1 MPELPEVETIKRGL
15 VELIIGKKIK
25 TISVLN
31 SPKSLRASKNDL
43 DVFVINHKIS
53 NINRRGKALI
63 IALDSDYAFLVHL
76 RMTGQLVYREK
87 DFNFGAGH
95 PNDSLIGNLPDKTT
109 RIIVEFTDDSKL
121 FFNDQRK
128 FGYFKLMPKDE
139 VENDSFIKKLGP
151 EPLGVNKSITEQFIK
166 RIRKRNNSAVKAA
179 ILDQSVIAGIG
190 NIYADEA
197 LFDAAIDP
205 RSRAAALSQD
215 QSKQL
220 LLSACKVM
228 DASIDS
234 GGSTMATYLRADG
247 SKGNYLEKFA
257 QVFRRENLACQRC
270 GDTIIKIRVAG
281 RGTHLCPNCQKL
293 ITEPKDD

>member
-25 TISVLN
+25 TISVLD

-43 DVFVINHKIS
+43 DAFVINHKIF

-63 IALDSDYAFLVHL
+63 IALDSDYVFLVHL

-109 RIIVEFTDDSKL
+109 RIIIEFTDDSKL

-197 LFDAAIDP
+197 LFLAKVHPASKVKDLTDDELALILESAI
-205 RSRAAALSQD
+205 
-215 QSKQL
+215 
-220 LLSACKVM
+220 KVM
-228 DASIDS
+228 KLSIKL
-234 GGSTMATYLRADG
+234 GGSTDKNYIDAKGNRGTYL
-247 SKGNYLEKFA
+247 NFA
-257 QVFRRENLACQRC
+257 NVFRREGKPCKNHPDVL
-270 GDTIIKIRVAG
+270 IEKIRIAG
-281 RGTHLCPNCQKL
+281 RGTHICPAEQVIRGN
-293 ITEPKDD
+293 DD

>member
-25 TISVLN
+25 TIAVLD

-43 DVFVINHKIS
+43 DAFVINHKIF

-151 EPLGVNKSITEQFIK
+151 ELLGVNKSITEQFIK

-197 LFDAAIDP
+197 LFLAKVHPASKIKDLTDDELALILESAI
-205 RSRAAALSQD
+205 
-215 QSKQL
+215 
-220 LLSACKVM
+220 KVM
-228 DASIDS
+228 KLSIKL
-234 GGSTMATYLRADG
+234 GGSTDKNYIDAKGNRGTYL
-247 SKGNYLEKFA
+247 NFA
-257 QVFRRENLACQRC
+257 NVFRREGKPCKNHPDVL
-270 GDTIIKIRVAG
+270 IEKIRIAG
-281 RGTHLCPNCQKL
+281 RGTHICPAEQVIRGN
-293 ITEPKDD
+293 DD

>member
-25 TISVLN
+25 TIAVLD

-43 DVFVINHKIS
+43 DAFVINHKIF

-63 IALDSDYAFLVHL
+63 IALDSDYVFLVHL

-197 LFDAAIDP
+197 LFLAKVHPASKVKDLTDDELALILESAI
-205 RSRAAALSQD
+205 
-215 QSKQL
+215 
-220 LLSACKVM
+220 KVM
-228 DASIDS
+228 KLSIKL
-234 GGSTMATYLRADG
+234 GGSTDKNYIDAKGNRGTYL
-247 SKGNYLEKFA
+247 NFA
-257 QVFRRENLACQRC
+257 NVFRREGKPCKNHPDVL
-270 GDTIIKIRVAG
+270 IEKIRIAG
-281 RGTHLCPNCQKL
+281 RGTHICPAEQVIRGN
-293 ITEPKDD
+293 DD

>member
-25 TISVLN
+25 TIAVLD

-43 DVFVINHKIS
+43 DAFVINHKIF
-53 NINRRGKALI
+53 NINRRGKVLI

-109 RIIVEFTDDSKL
+109 RIIIEFTDDSKL

-139 VENDSFIKKLGP
+139 IENDSFIKKLGP
-151 EPLGVNKSITEQFIK
+151 EPLGTNKSIIEQFIK
-166 RIRKRNNSAVKAA
+166 RIRKRNNSSVKAA

-197 LFDAAIDP
+197 LFLAKVHPASKVKDLTDDELVSILESAI
-205 RSRAAALSQD
+205 
-215 QSKQL
+215 
-220 LLSACKVM
+220 KVM
-228 DASIDS
+228 KLSIKL
-234 GGSTMATYLRADG
+234 GGSTDKNYIDAKGNRGTYL
-247 SKGNYLEKFA
+247 NFA
-257 QVFRRENLACQRC
+257 NVFRREGKPCKNHPDVL
-270 GDTIIKIRVAG
+270 IEKIRIAG
-281 RGTHLCPNCQKL
+281 RGTHICPAEQVIRSN
-293 ITEPKDD
+293 DD

>member
-25 TISVLN
+25 TIAVLD

-43 DVFVINHKIS
+43 DAFVINHKIF
-53 NINRRGKALI
+53 NINRHGKALI
-63 IALDSDYAFLVHL
+63 IALDSDYVFLVHL

-109 RIIVEFTDDSKL
+109 RIIIEFTDDSKL

-128 FGYFKLMPKDE
+128 FGYFKLMSKDE

-151 EPLGVNKSITEQFIK
+151 EPLDTNKFITEQFIK
-166 RIRKRNNSAVKAA
+166 RIRKRNNSSVKAA

-197 LFDAAIDP
+197 LFLAKIHPASKVKDLTDDELVSILESAI
-205 RSRAAALSQD
+205 
-215 QSKQL
+215 
-220 LLSACKVM
+220 KVM
-228 DASIDS
+228 KLSIEL
-234 GGSTMATYLRADG
+234 GGSTDKNYIDAKGNRGTYL
-247 SKGNYLEKFA
+247 NFA
-257 QVFRRENLACQRC
+257 NVFRREGQSCKNHPDVL
-270 GDTIIKIRVAG
+270 IEKIRIAG
-281 RGTHLCPNCQKL
+281 RGTHICPAEQVIRGN
-293 ITEPKDD
+293 DD

>member
-25 TISVLN
+25 TIAVLD

-43 DVFVINHKIS
+43 DAFVINHKIF

-63 IALDSDYAFLVHL
+63 IALDSDYVFLVHL

-197 LFDAAIDP
+197 LFLAKVHPASKVKDLTDDELALILESAI
-205 RSRAAALSQD
+205 
-215 QSKQL
+215 
-220 LLSACKVM
+220 KVM
-228 DASIDS
+228 KLSIKL
-234 GGSTMATYLRADG
+234 GGSTDKNYIDAKGNRGTYL
-247 SKGNYLEKFA
+247 NFA
-257 QVFRRENLACQRC
+257 NVFRREGKPCKNHPDVL
-270 GDTIIKIRVAG
+270 IEKIRVAG
-281 RGTHLCPNCQKL
+281 RGTHICPAEQVIRNNN
-293 ITEPKDD
+293 D

>member
-25 TISVLN
+25 TIAVLD

-43 DVFVINHKIS
+43 DAFVINHKIS

-63 IALDSDYAFLVHL
+63 ITLDSDYVFLAHL

-109 RIIVEFTDDSKL
+109 RIIIEFTDDSKL

-151 EPLGVNKSITEQFIK
+151 EPLDTNKSITEQFIK
-166 RIRKRNNSAVKAA
+166 RIRKRNNSLVKAA

-197 LFDAAIDP
+197 LFLAKVHPASKVKDLTDDELVSILESAI
-205 RSRAAALSQD
+205 
-215 QSKQL
+215 
-220 LLSACKVM
+220 KVM
-228 DASIDS
+228 KLSIKL
-234 GGSTMATYLRADG
+234 GGSTDKNYIDAKGNRGTYL
-247 SKGNYLEKFA
+247 NFA
-257 QVFRRENLACQRC
+257 NVFRREGQPCKNHPDVL
-270 GDTIIKIRVAG
+270 IEKIRVAG
-281 RGTHLCPNCQKL
+281 RGTHICPAEQVIRGN
-293 ITEPKDD
+293 DD

>member
-25 TISVLN
+25 TIAVLD

-43 DVFVINHKIS
+43 DAFVINHKIS

-63 IALDSDYAFLVHL
+63 ITLDSDYAFLVHL

-128 FGYFKLMPKDE
+128 FGYFKLMSKDE

-197 LFDAAIDP
+197 LFLAKVHPASKVKDLTDDELALILESAI
-205 RSRAAALSQD
+205 
-215 QSKQL
+215 
-220 LLSACKVM
+220 KVM
-228 DASIDS
+228 KLSIKL
-234 GGSTMATYLRADG
+234 GGSTDKNYIDAKGNRGTYL
-247 SKGNYLEKFA
+247 NFA
-257 QVFRRENLACQRC
+257 NVFRREGKPCKNHPNVL
-270 GDTIIKIRVAG
+270 IEKIRIAG
-281 RGTHLCPNCQKL
+281 RGTHICPAEQVIRGN
-293 ITEPKDD
+293 DD

>member
-25 TISVLN
+25 TIAVLD

-43 DVFVINHKIS
+43 DAFVINHKIF

-109 RIIVEFTDDSKL
+109 RIIIEFTDDSKL

-197 LFDAAIDP
+197 LFLAKVHPASKVKDLTDDEL
-205 RSRAAALSQD
+205 ALI
-215 QSKQL
+215 L
-220 LLSACKVM
+220 ESATKVM
-228 DASIDS
+228 KLSIKL
-234 GGSTMATYLRADG
+234 GGSTDKNYIDAKGNRGTYL
-247 SKGNYLEKFA
+247 NFA
-257 QVFRRENLACQRC
+257 NVFRREGKPCKNHPDVL
-270 GDTIIKIRVAG
+270 IEKIRIAG
-281 RGTHLCPNCQKL
+281 RGTHICPAEQVIRGN
-293 ITEPKDD
+293 DD

>member
-1 MPELPEVETIKRGL
+1 MPELPEVETIKKGL

-25 TISVLN
+25 TIAVLD

-43 DVFVINHKIS
+43 DAFVINHKIF

-63 IALDSDYAFLVHL
+63 IALDSDYVFLVHL

-197 LFDAAIDP
+197 LFLAKVHPASKVKDLTDDELALILESAI
-205 RSRAAALSQD
+205 
-215 QSKQL
+215 
-220 LLSACKVM
+220 KVM
-228 DASIDS
+228 KLSIKL
-234 GGSTMATYLRADG
+234 GGSTDKNYIDA
-247 SKGNYLEKFA
+247 KGNRGIYLNFA
-257 QVFRRENLACQRC
+257 NVFRREGQPCKNHPDVL
-270 GDTIIKIRVAG
+270 IEKIRIAG
-281 RGTHLCPNCQKL
+281 RGTHICPAEQVIRGN
-293 ITEPKDD
+293 DD

>member
-1 MPELPEVETIKRGL
+1 MPELPEVETIKKGL

-25 TISVLN
+25 TISVLD

-43 DVFVINHKIS
+43 DAFVINHKIS

-63 IALDSDYAFLVHL
+63 IALDSDYVFLVHL

-197 LFDAAIDP
+197 LFLAKVHPASKVKDLTDDELALILESAI
-205 RSRAAALSQD
+205 
-215 QSKQL
+215 
-220 LLSACKVM
+220 KVM
-228 DASIDS
+228 KLSIEL
-234 GGSTMATYLRADG
+234 GGSTDKNYIDAKGNRGTYL
-247 SKGNYLEKFA
+247 NFA
-257 QVFRRENLACQRC
+257 NVFRREGKPCKNHPDVL
-270 GDTIIKIRVAG
+270 IEKIRIAG
-281 RGTHLCPNCQKL
+281 RGTHICPAEQVIRSN
-293 ITEPKDD
+293 DD

>member
-25 TISVLN
+25 TIVVLD

-43 DVFVINHKIS
+43 DAFVINHKIF

-109 RIIVEFTDDSKL
+109 RIIIEFTDDSKL

-128 FGYFKLMPKDE
+128 FGYFKLMSKDE

-151 EPLGVNKSITEQFIK
+151 EPLDTNKFITEQFIK
-166 RIRKRNNSAVKAA
+166 RIRKRNNSSVKAA

-197 LFDAAIDP
+197 LFLAKIHPASKVKDLTDDELVSILESAI
-205 RSRAAALSQD
+205 
-215 QSKQL
+215 
-220 LLSACKVM
+220 KVM
-228 DASIDS
+228 KLSIEL
-234 GGSTMATYLRADG
+234 GGSTDKNYIDAKGNRGTYL
-247 SKGNYLEKFA
+247 NFA
-257 QVFRRENLACQRC
+257 NVFRREGQPCKNHPDVL
-270 GDTIIKIRVAG
+270 IEKIRIAG
-281 RGTHLCPNCQKL
+281 RGTHICPAEQVIRGN
-293 ITEPKDD
+293 DD

>member
-25 TISVLN
+25 TIAVLD

-43 DVFVINHKIS
+43 DAFVINHKIF

-63 IALDSDYAFLVHL
+63 ITLDSDYAFLVHL

-197 LFDAAIDP
+197 LFLAKVHPASKVKDLTDDELALILESAI
-205 RSRAAALSQD
+205 
-215 QSKQL
+215 
-220 LLSACKVM
+220 KVM
-228 DASIDS
+228 KLSIKL
-234 GGSTMATYLRADG
+234 GGSTDKNYIDAKGNRGTYL
-247 SKGNYLEKFA
+247 NFA
-257 QVFRRENLACQRC
+257 NVFRREGKPCKNHPDVL
-270 GDTIIKIRVAG
+270 IEKIRIAG
-281 RGTHLCPNCQKL
+281 RGTHICPAEQVIRGN
-293 ITEPKDD
+293 DD

>member
-25 TISVLN
+25 TIAVLD

-43 DVFVINHKIS
+43 DAFVINHKIS

-63 IALDSDYAFLVHL
+63 ITLDSDYAFLVHL

-109 RIIVEFTDDSKL
+109 RIIIDFTDDSKL

-166 RIRKRNNSAVKAA
+166 RIRKRNNSSVKAA
-179 ILDQSVIAGIG
+179 ILDQSVVAGIG

-197 LFDAAIDP
+197 LFLAKIHPASRVKDLTDDELVSILESAI
-205 RSRAAALSQD
+205 
-215 QSKQL
+215 
-220 LLSACKVM
+220 KVM
-228 DASIDS
+228 KLSIEL
-234 GGSTMATYLRADG
+234 GGSTDKNYIDAKGNRGTYL
-247 SKGNYLEKFA
+247 NFA
-257 QVFRRENLACQRC
+257 NVFRREGQPCKNHPDVL
-270 GDTIIKIRVAG
+270 IEKIRIAG
-281 RGTHLCPNCQKL
+281 RGTHICPAEQVIRNNN
-293 ITEPKDD
+293 D

>member
-25 TISVLN
+25 TIAVLN

-43 DVFVINHKIS
+43 DAFVINHKIS

-63 IALDSDYAFLVHL
+63 ITLDSDYAFLVHL

-109 RIIVEFTDDSKL
+109 RIIIDFTDDSKL

-128 FGYFKLMPKDE
+128 FGYFKLMLKDE

-151 EPLGVNKSITEQFIK
+151 EPLDTNKSITEQFIK
-166 RIRKRNNSAVKAA
+166 RIRKRNNSSVKAA
-179 ILDQSVIAGIG
+179 ILDQSVVAGIG

-197 LFDAAIDP
+197 LFLAKVHPASRVKDLTDDELVSILESAI
-205 RSRAAALSQD
+205 
-215 QSKQL
+215 
-220 LLSACKVM
+220 KVM
-228 DASIDS
+228 KLSIKL
-234 GGSTMATYLRADG
+234 GGSTDKNYIDAKGNRGTYL
-247 SKGNYLEKFA
+247 NFA
-257 QVFRRENLACQRC
+257 NVFRREGQPCKNHPDVL
-270 GDTIIKIRVAG
+270 IEKIRIAG
-281 RGTHLCPNCQKL
+281 RGTHICPAEQVIRGN
-293 ITEPKDD
+293 DD

>member
-25 TISVLN
+25 TIAVLD

-43 DVFVINHKIS
+43 DAFVINHKIF

-63 IALDSDYAFLVHL
+63 IALDSDYVFLVHL

-197 LFDAAIDP
+197 LFLAKVHPASKVKDLTDDELALILESAI
-205 RSRAAALSQD
+205 
-215 QSKQL
+215 
-220 LLSACKVM
+220 KVM
-228 DASIDS
+228 KLSIKL
-234 GGSTMATYLRADG
+234 GGSTDKNYIDAKGNRGTYL
-247 SKGNYLEKFA
+247 NFA
-257 QVFRRENLACQRC
+257 NVFRREGKPCKNHPDVL
-270 GDTIIKIRVAG
+270 IEKIRIAG
-281 RGTHLCPNCQKL
+281 RGTHICPAEQVIRNNN
-293 ITEPKDD
+293 D

>member
-25 TISVLN
+25 TIAVLD

-43 DVFVINHKIS
+43 DAFVINHKIS

-63 IALDSDYAFLVHL
+63 IALDSDYVFLVHL

-109 RIIVEFTDDSKL
+109 RIIIEFTDDSKL

-128 FGYFKLMPKDE
+128 FGYFKLMSKDE

-151 EPLGVNKSITEQFIK
+151 EPLDTNKFITEQFIK
-166 RIRKRNNSAVKAA
+166 RIRKRNNSSVKAA

-197 LFDAAIDP
+197 LFLAKIHPASKVKDLTDDELVSILESAI
-205 RSRAAALSQD
+205 
-215 QSKQL
+215 
-220 LLSACKVM
+220 KVM
-228 DASIDS
+228 KLSIKL
-234 GGSTMATYLRADG
+234 GGSTDKNYIDAKGNRGTYL
-247 SKGNYLEKFA
+247 NFA
-257 QVFRRENLACQRC
+257 NVFRREGKPCKNHPDVL
-270 GDTIIKIRVAG
+270 IEKIRVAG
-281 RGTHLCPNCQKL
+281 RGTHICSAEQVIRSN
-293 ITEPKDD
+293 DD

>member
-1 MPELPEVETIKRGL
+1 MPELPEVETIKKGL

-25 TISVLN
+25 TIAVLD

-43 DVFVINHKIS
+43 DAFAINHEIS

-63 IALDSDYAFLVHL
+63 ITLDSDYAFLVHL

-197 LFDAAIDP
+197 LFLAKIHPASKVKDLTDNELVSILESAI
-205 RSRAAALSQD
+205 
-215 QSKQL
+215 
-220 LLSACKVM
+220 KVM
-228 DASIDS
+228 KLSIEL
-234 GGSTMATYLRADG
+234 GGSTDKNYIDAKGNRGTYL
-247 SKGNYLEKFA
+247 NFA
-257 QVFRRENLACQRC
+257 NVFRREGQPCKNHPDVL
-270 GDTIIKIRVAG
+270 IEKIRIAG
-281 RGTHLCPNCQKL
+281 RGTHICPAEQVIRGN
-293 ITEPKDD
+293 DD

>member
-1 MPELPEVETIKRGL
+1 MPELPEVETIKKGL

-25 TISVLN
+25 TISVLD

-43 DVFVINHKIS
+43 DAFAINHKIF

-63 IALDSDYAFLVHL
+63 IALDSDYVFLVHL

-87 DFNFGAGH
+87 DFNFGTGH

-109 RIIVEFTDDSKL
+109 RIIIEFTDDSKL

-197 LFDAAIDP
+197 LFLAKIHPASKVKDLTDDELALILESAI
-205 RSRAAALSQD
+205 
-215 QSKQL
+215 
-220 LLSACKVM
+220 KVM
-228 DASIDS
+228 KLSIKL
-234 GGSTMATYLRADG
+234 GGSTDKNYIDAKGNRGTYL
-247 SKGNYLEKFA
+247 NFA
-257 QVFRRENLACQRC
+257 NVFRREGKPCKNHPDVL
-270 GDTIIKIRVAG
+270 IEKIRVAG
-281 RGTHLCPNCQKL
+281 RGTHICPAEQVIRNNN
-293 ITEPKDD
+293 D

>member
-25 TISVLN
+25 TITVLD

-43 DVFVINHKIS
+43 DAFVINHKIS

-63 IALDSDYAFLVHL
+63 ITLDSDYAFLVHL

-95 PNDSLIGNLPDKTT
+95 PNDSLIGSLPDKTT
-109 RIIVEFTDDSKL
+109 RIIIEFTDDSKL

-128 FGYFKLMPKDE
+128 FGYFKLMSKDE
-139 VENDSFIKKLGP
+139 VENDLFIKKLGP
-151 EPLGVNKSITEQFIK
+151 EPLDTNKSITEQFIK
-166 RIRKRNNSAVKAA
+166 RIRKRNNSSVKAA

-197 LFDAAIDP
+197 LFLAKVHPASKVKDLTDDELVSILESAI
-205 RSRAAALSQD
+205 
-215 QSKQL
+215 
-220 LLSACKVM
+220 KVM
-228 DASIDS
+228 KLSIKL
-234 GGSTMATYLRADG
+234 GGSTDKNYIDAKGNRGTYL
-247 SKGNYLEKFA
+247 NFA
-257 QVFRRENLACQRC
+257 NVFRREGKPCKNHPDVL
-270 GDTIIKIRVAG
+270 IEKIRIAG
-281 RGTHLCPNCQKL
+281 RGTHICPAEQVVRSDN
-293 ITEPKDD
+293 D

>member
-197 LFDAAIDP
+197 LFLAKVHPASKVKDLTDDELALILESAI
-205 RSRAAALSQD
+205 
-215 QSKQL
+215 
-220 LLSACKVM
+220 KVM
-228 DASIDS
+228 KLSIKL
-234 GGSTMATYLRADG
+234 GGSTDKNYIDAKGNRGTYL
-247 SKGNYLEKFA
+247 NFA
-257 QVFRRENLACQRC
+257 NVFRREGKPCKNHP
-270 GDTIIKIRVAG
+270 DV
-281 RGTHLCPNCQKL
+281 
-293 ITEPKDD
+293 

>member
-1 MPELPEVETIKRGL
+1 MPELPEVETIKKGL

-25 TISVLN
+25 TISVLD

-43 DVFVINHKIS
+43 DAFVINHKIF

-63 IALDSDYAFLVHL
+63 ITLDSDYAFLVHL

-197 LFDAAIDP
+197 LFLAKVHPASKVKDLTDDELALILESAI
-205 RSRAAALSQD
+205 
-215 QSKQL
+215 
-220 LLSACKVM
+220 KVM
-228 DASIDS
+228 KLSIKL
-234 GGSTMATYLRADG
+234 GGSTDKNYIDAKGNRGTYL
-247 SKGNYLEKFA
+247 NFA
-257 QVFRRENLACQRC
+257 NVFRREGKPCKNHPDVL
-270 GDTIIKIRVAG
+270 IEKIRVAG
-281 RGTHLCPNCQKL
+281 RGTHICPAEQVIRGN
-293 ITEPKDD
+293 DD

>member
-25 TISVLN
+25 TIAVLD

-43 DVFVINHKIS
+43 DAFVINHKIS

-63 IALDSDYAFLVHL
+63 ITLDSDYAFLVHL

-109 RIIVEFTDDSKL
+109 RIIIEFTDDSKL

-151 EPLGVNKSITEQFIK
+151 EPLDTNKFITEQFIK
-166 RIRKRNNSAVKAA
+166 RIRKRNNSSVKAA
-179 ILDQSVIAGIG
+179 ILDQSVVAGIG

-197 LFDAAIDP
+197 LFLAKVHPASKVKDLTDDELVSILESAI
-205 RSRAAALSQD
+205 
-215 QSKQL
+215 
-220 LLSACKVM
+220 KVM
-228 DASIDS
+228 KLSIEL
-234 GGSTMATYLRADG
+234 GGSTDKNYIDAKGNRGTYL
-247 SKGNYLEKFA
+247 NFA
-257 QVFRRENLACQRC
+257 NVFRREGQSCKNHPDVL
-270 GDTIIKIRVAG
+270 IEKIRIAG
-281 RGTHLCPNCQKL
+281 RGTHICPAEQVIRGN
-293 ITEPKDD
+293 DD

>member
-25 TISVLN
+25 TIAVLD

-43 DVFVINHKIS
+43 DAFVINHKIF

-63 IALDSDYAFLVHL
+63 IALDSDYVFLVHL

-190 NIYADEA
+190 NIYADET
-197 LFDAAIDP
+197 LFLAKIHPASKVKDLTDDELVSILESAI
-205 RSRAAALSQD
+205 
-215 QSKQL
+215 
-220 LLSACKVM
+220 KVM
-228 DASIDS
+228 KLSIEL
-234 GGSTMATYLRADG
+234 GGSTDKNYIDAKGNRGTYL
-247 SKGNYLEKFA
+247 NFA
-257 QVFRRENLACQRC
+257 NVFRREGQPCKNHPDVL
-270 GDTIIKIRVAG
+270 IEKIRIAG
-281 RGTHLCPNCQKL
+281 RGTHICPAEQVIRGN
-293 ITEPKDD
+293 DD

>member
-25 TISVLN
+25 TIAVLD

-43 DVFVINHKIS
+43 DAFVINHKIF

-63 IALDSDYAFLVHL
+63 IALDSDYVFLVHL

-109 RIIVEFTDDSKL
+109 RIIIEFTDDSKL

-197 LFDAAIDP
+197 LFLAKVHPASKVKDLTDDELALILESAI
-205 RSRAAALSQD
+205 
-215 QSKQL
+215 
-220 LLSACKVM
+220 KVM
-228 DASIDS
+228 KLSIKL
-234 GGSTMATYLRADG
+234 GGSTDKNYIDAKGNRGTYL
-247 SKGNYLEKFA
+247 NFA
-257 QVFRRENLACQRC
+257 NVFRREGKPCKNHPDVL
-270 GDTIIKIRVAG
+270 IEKIRIAG
-281 RGTHLCPNCQKL
+281 RGTHICPAEQVIRGN
-293 ITEPKDD
+293 DD

>member
-1 MPELPEVETIKRGL
+1 MPELPEVETIKKGL

-25 TISVLN
+25 IISVLD

-43 DVFVINHKIS
+43 DAFVINHKIS

-63 IALDSDYAFLVHL
+63 ITLDSDYAFLVHL

-109 RIIVEFTDDSKL
+109 RIIIEFTDDSKL

-197 LFDAAIDP
+197 LFLAKIHPASKVKDLTDDELVSILESAI
-205 RSRAAALSQD
+205 
-215 QSKQL
+215 
-220 LLSACKVM
+220 KVM
-228 DASIDS
+228 KLSIEL
-234 GGSTMATYLRADG
+234 GGSTDKNYIDAKGNRGTYL
-247 SKGNYLEKFA
+247 NFA
-257 QVFRRENLACQRC
+257 NVFRRGGKPCKNHPDVLIE
-270 GDTIIKIRVAG
+270 KIRVAG
-281 RGTHLCPNCQKL
+281 RGTHICPAEQVIRNNN
-293 ITEPKDD
+293 D

>member
-25 TISVLN
+25 TIAVLD

-43 DVFVINHKIS
+43 DAFVINHKIS

-63 IALDSDYAFLVHL
+63 ITLDSDYAFLVHL

-109 RIIVEFTDDSKL
+109 RIIIDFTDDSKL

-128 FGYFKLMPKDE
+128 FGYFKLMLKDE

-151 EPLGVNKSITEQFIK
+151 EPLGANKSITEQFIK
-166 RIRKRNNSAVKAA
+166 RIRKRNNSSVKAA
-179 ILDQSVIAGIG
+179 ILDQSVVAGIG

-197 LFDAAIDP
+197 LFLAKVHPASRVKDLTDDELVSILESAI
-205 RSRAAALSQD
+205 
-215 QSKQL
+215 
-220 LLSACKVM
+220 KVM
-228 DASIDS
+228 KLSIKL
-234 GGSTMATYLRADG
+234 GGSTDKNYIDAKGNRGTYL
-247 SKGNYLEKFA
+247 NFA
-257 QVFRRENLACQRC
+257 NVFRREGKPCKNHPDVL
-270 GDTIIKIRVAG
+270 IEKIRVAG
-281 RGTHLCPNCQKL
+281 RGTHICPAEQVIRGN
-293 ITEPKDD
+293 DD

>member
-25 TISVLN
+25 TITVLD

-43 DVFVINHKIS
+43 DAFVINHKIS

-63 IALDSDYAFLVHL
+63 IALDSDYVFLVHL

-109 RIIVEFTDDSKL
+109 RIIIEFTDDSKL

-151 EPLGVNKSITEQFIK
+151 EPLGTNKSITEQFIK
-166 RIRKRNNSAVKAA
+166 RIRKRNNSLVKAA

-197 LFDAAIDP
+197 LFLAKVHPASKVKDLTDDELVSILESAI
-205 RSRAAALSQD
+205 
-215 QSKQL
+215 
-220 LLSACKVM
+220 KVM
-228 DASIDS
+228 KLSIKL
-234 GGSTMATYLRADG
+234 GGSTDKNYIDAKGNRGTYL
-247 SKGNYLEKFA
+247 NFA
-257 QVFRRENLACQRC
+257 NVFRREGKPCKNHPDVL
-270 GDTIIKIRVAG
+270 IEKIRIAG
-281 RGTHLCPNCQKL
+281 RGTHICPAEQVIRGN
-293 ITEPKDD
+293 DD

>member
-25 TISVLN
+25 TIAVLD

-43 DVFVINHKIS
+43 DAFVINHKIF

-63 IALDSDYAFLVHL
+63 IALDSDYVFLVHL

-109 RIIVEFTDDSKL
+109 RIIIEFTDDSKL

-128 FGYFKLMPKDE
+128 FGYFKLMSKDE

-151 EPLGVNKSITEQFIK
+151 EPLDTNKFITEQFIK
-166 RIRKRNNSAVKAA
+166 RIRKRHNSSVKAA

-197 LFDAAIDP
+197 LFLAKVHPASKVKDLTDDELALILESAI
-205 RSRAAALSQD
+205 
-215 QSKQL
+215 
-220 LLSACKVM
+220 KVM
-228 DASIDS
+228 KLSIEL
-234 GGSTMATYLRADG
+234 GGSTDKNYIDAKGNRGTYL
-247 SKGNYLEKFA
+247 NFA
-257 QVFRRENLACQRC
+257 NVFRREGKPCKNHPDVL
-270 GDTIIKIRVAG
+270 IEKIRVAG
-281 RGTHLCPNCQKL
+281 RGTHICPAEQVIRSN
-293 ITEPKDD
+293 DD

>member
-25 TISVLN
+25 TIAVLD

-43 DVFVINHKIS
+43 DAFVINHKIF

-63 IALDSDYAFLVHL
+63 IALDSDYVFLVHL

-109 RIIVEFTDDSKL
+109 RIIIEFTDDSKL

-151 EPLGVNKSITEQFIK
+151 EPLDTNKFITEQFIK

-197 LFDAAIDP
+197 LFLAKVHPASKVKDLTDDELALILESAI
-205 RSRAAALSQD
+205 
-215 QSKQL
+215 
-220 LLSACKVM
+220 KVM
-228 DASIDS
+228 KLSIKL
-234 GGSTMATYLRADG
+234 GGSTDKNYIDAKGNRGTYL
-247 SKGNYLEKFA
+247 NFA
-257 QVFRRENLACQRC
+257 NVFRREGKPCKNHPDVL
-270 GDTIIKIRVAG
+270 IEKIRIAG
-281 RGTHLCPNCQKL
+281 RGTHICPAEQVIRGN
-293 ITEPKDD
+293 DD

>member
-25 TISVLN
+25 TIAVLD

-43 DVFVINHKIS
+43 DAFVINHKIS

-63 IALDSDYAFLVHL
+63 ITLDSDYAFLVHL

-197 LFDAAIDP
+197 LFLAKVHPASKVKDLTDDELALILESAI
-205 RSRAAALSQD
+205 
-215 QSKQL
+215 
-220 LLSACKVM
+220 KVM
-228 DASIDS
+228 KLSIKL
-234 GGSTMATYLRADG
+234 GGSTDKNYIDAKGNRGTYL
-247 SKGNYLEKFA
+247 NFA
-257 QVFRRENLACQRC
+257 NVFRREGKPCKNHPDVL
-270 GDTIIKIRVAG
+270 IEKIRIAG
-281 RGTHLCPNCQKL
+281 RGTHICPAEQVIRNNN
-293 ITEPKDD
+293 D